1 MYIFRS
7 IHILV
12 VTITLLSACASGT
25 GPRDVATDYL
35 NAMNK
40 MDYETAKKFCTPEKI
55 TTIKLIQS
63 TFDITTLP
71 DSTLQLAKR
80 AKVEIKEVKE
90 EGDRCIIK
98 YVVPQLANI
107 DQELLL
113 IKKDNKWLV
122 AETAEGFQE
131 VFDMPAADTSSSP
144 VYNEEEA
151 VPQSDS
157 AMKLEMK

>member
-1 MYIFRS
+1 MNMFRS
-7 IHILV
+7 IYFLFTAIA
-12 VTITLLSACASGT
+12 LLSSCSSST

-55 TTIKLIQS
+55 STIKLIQS
-63 TFDITTLP
+63 TFDITALP
-71 DSTLQLAKR
+71 DSILQLSKR
-80 AKVEIKEVKE
+80 ARVEIKEVKE
-90 EGDRCIIK
+90 EGDRCIVK
-98 YVVPQLANI
+98 YVVPQLAGI

-122 AETAEGFQE
+122 GETAEGFQE
-131 VFDMPAADTSSSP
+131 VFDMPAADTSSIPS
-144 VYNEEEA
+144 YNEEEA

-157 AMKLEMK
+157 SMKLEMK